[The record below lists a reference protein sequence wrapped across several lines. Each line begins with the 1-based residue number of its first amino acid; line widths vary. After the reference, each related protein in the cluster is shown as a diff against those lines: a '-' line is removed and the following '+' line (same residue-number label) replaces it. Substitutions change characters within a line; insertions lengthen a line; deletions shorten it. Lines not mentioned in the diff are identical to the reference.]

1 MEERL
6 QKIIARA
13 GAASRRAAEDMI
25 TQGRVAVNGVT
36 ARLLGIKAD
45 PDKDEIRIDGKLI
58 APRPA
63 KIYLALNK
71 PRGYV
76 TSLRDPEG
84 RRIVAD
90 LLTEVPDRL
99 FPVGRLDY
107 DSEGLLLLTN
117 DGDFA
122 YRIEHPRFRISKT
135 YRVKVAG
142 RLTGREVSRL
152 TEGIPLDDGDF
163 QPTGVRVEKINR
175 GSCWLILTV
184 TEGRKRIIRRGFAAI
199 GHPVLRLVRVGIA
212 DIRLGELKE
221 GQYRYL
227 AKREVQGLLTAR
239 AAKKEETSTPR
250 SR

>member
-25 TQGRVAVNGVT
+25 AQGRVAVNGVT
-36 ARLLGIKAD
+36 ARLLGSKAD

-58 APRPA
+58 APRPE
-63 KIYLALNK
+63 KIYLAMNK

-90 LLTEVPDRL
+90 LLTEIPDRL

-117 DGDFA
+117 DGDFS
-122 YRIEHPRFRISKT
+122 YRIEHPQFRVSKT

-142 RLTGREVSRL
+142 RITGREVRRL

-163 QPTGVRVEKINR
+163 QPTSVRVEKINR

-184 TEGRKRIIRRGFAAI
+184 TEGRNRLIRRGLAAL
-199 GHPVLRLVRVGIA
+199 GHSVERLVRTGIA
-212 DIRLGELKE
+212 DIRIGDLKE

-227 AKREVQGLLTAR
+227 AKREVQGLLSAR
-239 AAKKEETSTPR
+239 AAKKEETSGPR